1 MLIHAIRLKPG
12 QDLKKALA
20 DFVRE
25 KQITASWIVSGIGSL
40 TETNIR
46 YANQAAGKIQKG
58 YFEILSLSGTMSI
71 HGAHLH
77 ICIADEKG
85 ICSGGHL
92 LDGNIIYTTA
102 EIIIGESQDMNFSRE
117 KDGTTEWPELRIVKK
132 STSTDNHPG

>member
-12 QDLKKALA
+12 QDLKKALI

-25 KQITASWIVSGIGSL
+25 KKITASWIVSGIGSL
-40 TETNIR
+40 TQSNIR
-46 YANQAAGKIQKG
+46 YANQSAANMQKG

-71 HGAHLH
+71 HGSHIH

-102 EIIIGESQDMNFSRE
+102 EIIIGESKDLLFTRE
-117 KDGTTEWPELRIVKK
+117 KDGTTEWEELQIVTK
-132 STSTDNHPG
+132 

>member
-20 DFVRE
+20 DFARE
-25 KQITASWIVSGIGSL
+25 NKITASWIVSGIGSL
-40 TETNIR
+40 THTNIR
-46 YANQAAGKIQKG
+46 YANQSAGNIQNG
-58 YFEILSLSGTMSI
+58 YFEILSLAGTMSV

-102 EIIIGESQDMNFSRE
+102 EIIIGESKDLTFTRE
-117 KDGTTEWPELRIVKK
+117 HDGTTEWKELQILKK
-132 STSTDNHPG
+132 